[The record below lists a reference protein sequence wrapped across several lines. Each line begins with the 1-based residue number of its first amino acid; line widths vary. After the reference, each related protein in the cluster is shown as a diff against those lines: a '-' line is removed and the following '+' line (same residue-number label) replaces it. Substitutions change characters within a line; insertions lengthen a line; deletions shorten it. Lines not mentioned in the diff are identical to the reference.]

1 MFTLSGIVF
10 FASIPVLLILL
21 IRYFVKKK
29 QTGSASLKPVA
40 ICLIVLIASFIAVVV
55 LSPKKQESEEQ
66 KEEQKHETESQI
78 VAEESVTPTEAP
90 QQENNQNL
98 DFADESDGTLL
109 DGINITAS
117 EMKEI
122 YDEYEKAWLTY
133 PEDVE
138 EGIKY
143 EEEVSSRIAEE
154 HGLTPDQADKVYYYV
169 ATYGVPNTQKSF
181 NLLYGDLL
189 DVNTNGTKVIIKAK
203 IKSSYSNEATVDQNY
218 YNVCDII
225 RNQGGDKYDEIQYW
239 AVADMMD
246 GSESKVVAFTVPKNV
261 IDTIAT
267 NDFPDNKL
275 GDYVDDLFILPSLK
289 Q

>member
-10 FASIPVLLILL
+10 FISILVLLILL

-78 VAEESVTPTEAP
+78 VAEESVTPTETP
-90 QQENNQNL
+90 SQGSDSL
-98 DFADESDGTLL
+98 DFVDESDGTLL
-109 DGINITAS
+109 DGISITAS

-122 YDEYEKAWLTY
+122 YDEYEKAWLAY

-143 EEEVSSRIAEE
+143 EKEVSSRIAEE

-189 DVNTNGTKVIIKAK
+189 DVNANGTKVIIKVK
-203 IKSSYSNEATVDQNY
+203 IKSSYSNEATVAQNY

-246 GSESKVVAFTVPKNV
+246 GSESKVVAFTVPKDA